1 MTGGTD
7 AQIRLDLDTLSIETC
22 VEIIVAAVRSELQRT
37 EVGEGAARTDS

>member
-1 MTGGTD
+1 VTGGTD

>member
-7 AQIRLDLDTLSIETC
+7 AQIRLDLDTLPVETC
-22 VEIIVAAVRSELQRT
+22 VEIIVAAVRSELERT